1 MAFIGFDVESCN
13 YAPGQK
19 TSYDCGP
26 FVLLYIEKLLQ
37 EVATADIKEKE
48 ELERS
53 IKKWDICQDDVVN
66 LGKKVASL
74 ALASSRQS

>member
-1 MAFIGFDVESCN
+1 MTFIGFDVESCY
-13 YAPGQK
+13 YAPVQK

-66 LGKKVASL
+66 LRKKVASL